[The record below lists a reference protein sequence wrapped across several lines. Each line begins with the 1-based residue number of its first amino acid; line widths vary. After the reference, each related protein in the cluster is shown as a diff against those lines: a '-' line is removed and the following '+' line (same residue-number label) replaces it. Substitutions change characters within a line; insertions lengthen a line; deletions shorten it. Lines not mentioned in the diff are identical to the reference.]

1 MFRVHLFRMN
11 ISYFQ
16 LQMFIYI
23 YNERLYLDI
32 VIIIIIFN
40 SERLSEG
47 ESGKRGPGCGAEMLI
62 L

>member
-1 MFRVHLFRMN
+1 
-11 ISYFQ
+11 
-16 LQMFIYI
+16 MFIYI